1 MIEAKKV
8 GRGQN
13 KRYWTIK
20 EDDALVDALLELHRD
35 PKWRVD
41 TGFKSGYLQKIQE
54 MIEAKMPNCGLKA
67 SPHIESLVKTLK
79 AKYVALSDALS
90 QSGFGWNEEK
100 MMLDCEKSVFD
111 EWAKYR
117 RSSFTVISAL
127 LLLEPVL
134 ESPPLSDRSR
144 LLLSPTPNLLTSHD
158 TQLGAPALRLQPSL
172 SPPSQEFHYRRP
184 V

>member
-1 MIEAKKV
+1 MSSVATSSISKKG

-67 SPHIESLVKTLK
+67 SPHIESRVKTLK
-79 AKYVALSDALS
+79 AKYAALSDALS

-111 EWAKYR
+111 EWAKVKSMAFFFWCLKLIY
-117 RSSFTVISAL
+117 I
-127 LLLEPVL
+127 
-134 ESPPLSDRSR
+134 
-144 LLLSPTPNLLTSHD
+144 
-158 TQLGAPALRLQPSL
+158 
-172 SPPSQEFHYRRP
+172 
-184 V
+184 

>member
-1 MIEAKKV
+1 MSSVATSSISKKG

-67 SPHIESLVKTLK
+67 SPHIESKTCCIK
-79 AKYVALSDALS
+79 R
-90 QSGFGWNEEK
+90 
-100 MMLDCEKSVFD
+100 CI
-111 EWAKYR
+111 
-117 RSSFTVISAL
+117 ISKWFWM
-127 LLLEPVL
+127 E
-134 ESPPLSDRSR
+134 
-144 LLLSPTPNLLTSHD
+144 
-158 TQLGAPALRLQPSL
+158 
-172 SPPSQEFHYRRP
+172 
-184 V
+184 